1 MNRVA
6 RRAKGILKCWVL
18 LRDQLFVLTKDI
30 AARAMKWRDGLADD
44 IIWKRR
50 KTRHLGISG
59 VGVLRCTQQGLIDGF
74 LIHITTI
81 GQSSIVV
88 C

>member
-1 MNRVA
+1 
-6 RRAKGILKCWVL
+6 
-18 LRDQLFVLTKDI
+18 
-30 AARAMKWRDGLADD
+30 
-44 IIWKRR
+44 
-50 KTRHLGISG
+50 
-59 VGVLRCTQQGLIDGF
+59 LRCTQQGLIDGF

>member
-1 MNRVA
+1 
-6 RRAKGILKCWVL
+6 
-18 LRDQLFVLTKDI
+18 
-30 AARAMKWRDGLADD
+30 MKWRDGLADD